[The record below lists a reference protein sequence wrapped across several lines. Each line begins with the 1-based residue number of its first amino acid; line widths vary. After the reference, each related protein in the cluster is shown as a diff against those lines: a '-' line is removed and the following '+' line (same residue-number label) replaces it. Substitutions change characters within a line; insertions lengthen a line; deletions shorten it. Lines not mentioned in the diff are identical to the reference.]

1 MLAGCGH
8 GEPFQVPAQGP
19 DGPLVPGPVARLTYS
34 AGRDQS
40 AEWRVDGSGIL
51 YTYEDLAAPVR
62 GWCLGVLPAAGGSR
76 VQSRCGRNTA
86 DSIEAWDL
94 ATESGDGRIAFTR
107 ARSLRAALAPGDWA
121 LVVGPADDP
130 GAAAAILAIPTTP
143 PSGPAIR
150 AVGQVAWLDA
160 STLLVLGQNFFV
172 GRPTAGAPIDTI
184 ATGRL
189 LYTLPAAG
197 GTPAPIAGTDYVS
210 SVAVRGPDEILF
222 TVGGRSVVYRRAL
235 ASGVTTPLLD
245 FAGQGVVRDVSVAGD
260 LVAVILGGGVAWG
273 YDPNVGDSTQVDAGG
288 QLVVVDVV
296 SGATFAAD
304 SSFRLRR
311 PALSPDGRRVV
322 VETAAHPA
330 DLYLL
335 QLP

>member
-1 MLAGCGH
+1 VLAGCGH
-8 GEPFQVPAQGP
+8 GEPFQVPAQGS

-40 AEWRVDGSGIL
+40 AAWRVDGSGIL
-51 YTYEDLAAPVR
+51 YTYEDLSAPVR

-76 VQSRCGRNTA
+76 VQSRCGRNTT

-94 ATESGDGRIAFTR
+94 AAESGDGRVAFTR

-121 LVVGPADDP
+121 LVVGPAADP
-130 GAAAAILAIPTTP
+130 GAAAPVLTIPTTP

-150 AVGQVAWLDA
+150 AVGQVAWLEA
-160 STLLVLGQNFFV
+160 STLVVLGQNYFV
-172 GRPTAGAPIDTI
+172 GRPTPGAAIDTI

-189 LYTLPAAG
+189 LYSLPAAG
-197 GTPAPIAGTDYVS
+197 GTPAPMAGTDYVS

-222 TVGGRSVVYRRAL
+222 TVGGRSTVYRRAL
-235 ASGVTTPLLD
+235 AAGTNTPFLD
-245 FAGQGVVRDVSVAGD
+245 FTGQGIVRDVSVAGD
-260 LVAVILGGGVAWG
+260 LVALVVGGNVTWG
-273 YDPNVGDSTQVDAGG
+273 YDANVGDSTQVDAGG
-288 QLVVVDVV
+288 QLVVVNLV
-296 SGATFAAD
+296 SGDTWAAD
-304 SSFRLRR
+304 ASLRLRR
-311 PALSPDGRRVV
+311 PALAPDGRHVV
-322 VETAAHPA
+322 VQTAARPA